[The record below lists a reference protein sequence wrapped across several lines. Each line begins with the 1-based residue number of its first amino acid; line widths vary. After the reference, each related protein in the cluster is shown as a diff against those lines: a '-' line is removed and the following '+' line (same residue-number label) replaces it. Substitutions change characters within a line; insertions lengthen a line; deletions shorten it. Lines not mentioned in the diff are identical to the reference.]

1 MRKVCVFVGGRA
13 NYSSIKSALYAIQ
26 NHPQLE
32 LQIIL
37 GGSGLIERFGRLE
50 EQMEKDGFVI
60 SERIH
65 MLVEGNQPNAMV
77 KTTAIGMLGIA
88 DALENLKPDFVIVIG
103 DRYEIMAPTI
113 AAAYM
118 NIPVC
123 HTMGGEVTG
132 TIDESIRHA
141 ITKFAHIHFPANA
154 ESAERIE
161 KMGEEKERIFTVGCP
176 RIDTVK
182 KILLEDPGVP
192 MEIFDNQKGVGPE
205 FDLTKPFL
213 LISQHPVTTEYEE
226 AEKQINETIYGAL
239 EVGLPIIM
247 LWPNADAGTEGI
259 SRGIRKFRE
268 KHGDAV
274 LHAFKN
280 LPIAQYVRLMNNTAC
295 LVGNSSSGV
304 REGAFIGTPCVNIGT
319 RQAGRERGK
328 NVIDVKCDRHEIAE
342 AIRKQI
348 AHGKYESEPIYGN
361 GNAGEKIAD
370 ILSKVNVTVQKR
382 ITY

>member
-1 MRKVCVFVGGRA
+1 MRKVCVFIGGRA

-26 NHPQLE
+26 KHPDLE

-37 GGSGLIERFGRLE
+37 GGAGLIERYGHLE
-50 EQMEKDGFVI
+50 AQLERDGFTI

-65 MLVEGNQPNAMV
+65 MLVEGNKPNSMV

-88 DALENLKPDFVIVIG
+88 DALENLRPEFMVVIG

-141 ITKFAHIHFPANA
+141 ITKFAHVHFPANR

-161 KMGEEKERIFTVGCP
+161 KMGEDRERIFTVGCP

-182 KILLEDPGVP
+182 QILLHDSSVP
-192 MEIFDNQKGVGPE
+192 VDIFETQHGVGPK

-213 LISQHPVTTEYEE
+213 LISQHPVTTEFEDS
-226 AEKQINETIYGAL
+226 EKQINETIYGAL

-247 LWPNADAGTEGI
+247 LWPNSDAGTEGI

-268 KHGDAV
+268 EHGEAK

-280 LPIAQYVRLMNNTAC
+280 LPIEYYVRLMNNTAC
-295 LVGNSSSGV
+295 LVGNSSSGI
-304 REGAFIGTPCVNIGT
+304 REGAFIGTPCVNIGS
-319 RQAGRERGK
+319 RQEGRERGR
-328 NVIDVKCDRHEIAE
+328 NVIDVGCDRKEIAI
-342 AIRKQI
+342 AIKKQL
-348 AHGKYESEPIYGN
+348 AHGKYASEPIYGD
-361 GNAGEKIAD
+361 GHAGEKIAD
-370 ILSKVNVTVQKR
+370 ILSRVNVEIQKR